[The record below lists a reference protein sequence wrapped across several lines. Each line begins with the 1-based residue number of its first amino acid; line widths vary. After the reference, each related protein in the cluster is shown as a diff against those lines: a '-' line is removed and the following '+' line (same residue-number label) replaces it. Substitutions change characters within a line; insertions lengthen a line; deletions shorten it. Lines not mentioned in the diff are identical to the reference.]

1 MKLQFPTVSGL
12 ILLIVLAFAGC
23 DVTTT
28 TVPDTSSPEI
38 TITYPAN
45 WSTLYSPEITACFE
59 VEDEHSVDT
68 LWVYVNGEFT
78 QTLSTQPY
86 RLVLHQA
93 DYPAG
98 VITLHAEA
106 IDSKGN
112 RGMSRVQ
119 NFYWLP
125 ESQQSNISIT
135 MPRPVVWEKFTTSQV
150 PVVLEIESAQPLS
163 SVELFVDG
171 APFYLFADAPWE
183 TTLTIEEQGT
193 HNIYARVTDS
203 LGTTQCGELITF
215 EVILEDV
222 ESPTGFITFPSDWA
236 DVTGAFDVR
245 VTAVDNGVID
255 RVELCIDGLET
266 QEMYS
271 APYHFSVDGTNL
283 SLGTHTVFARI
294 WDSAQNDGITQM
306 VTVRVTE

>member
-12 ILLIVLAFAGC
+12 ILLIALATWGC

-45 WSTLYSPEITACFE
+45 WSTVYETELTAHLE
-59 VEDEHSVDT
+59 VEDEHPVDT
-68 LWVYVNGEFT
+68 LWVYVNGELSE
-78 QTLSTQPY
+78 TLTSEPY
-86 RLVLHQA
+86 QLLLHQA

-125 ESQQSNISIT
+125 ESQQSNITIT

-150 PVVLEIESAQPLS
+150 PVVVDIESAQPLS
-163 SVELFVDG
+163 SVELYVDG
-171 APFYLFADAPWE
+171 VPFYLFTDAPYE

-236 DVTGAFDVR
+236 DVTGVFDVR

-255 RVELCIDGLET
+255 RVELYIDGLET
-266 QEMYS
+266 QEMFS
-271 APYHFSVDGTNL
+271 APYHFSVDAASL
-283 SLGTHTVFARI
+283 SLGTHTIFARI

-306 VTVRVTE
+306 VTVRVIE